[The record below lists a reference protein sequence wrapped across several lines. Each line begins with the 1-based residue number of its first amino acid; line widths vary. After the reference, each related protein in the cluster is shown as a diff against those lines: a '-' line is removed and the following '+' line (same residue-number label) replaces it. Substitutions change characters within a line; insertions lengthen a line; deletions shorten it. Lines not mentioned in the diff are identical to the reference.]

1 MDDRSSRVLVVDDET
16 EIRRLLKVSLS
27 AHGFDV
33 SEAIN
38 GQEGL
43 DGVIMQRPDLII
55 LDLGLPDRDGLELIK
70 DVRGWSTVP
79 IIILSARGNEAEKIK
94 ALDAGADDY
103 VTKPFGMGEL
113 LARMRTALRHSLRNP
128 DEPVLSL
135 DDLAIDRA
143 SRMVLVNG
151 TEIKLTP
158 TEYEVIKELA
168 VNAGKVLTHRQLL
181 RAVWGPNYDD
191 QTHYLRIYIA
201 QLRRKLEADPSR
213 PRHIVTEPGVGY
225 RLI

>member
-1 MDDRSSRVLVVDDET
+1 MDDKAPRVLVVDDEA
-16 EIRRLLKVSLS
+16 EIRRLLKVALT
-27 AHGFDV
+27 AHGFEV

-43 DGVIMQRPDLII
+43 NAVIMQRPDLII
-55 LDLGLPDRDGLELIK
+55 LDLGLPDRDGLELINE
-70 DVRGWSTVP
+70 VREWSTVP
-79 IIILSARGNEAEKIK
+79 IIILSARENEAEKIR

-103 VTKPFGMGEL
+103 MTKPFGMGEL

-128 DEPVLSL
+128 DEPVLRF
-135 DDLAIDRA
+135 DDLIIDRA
-143 SRMVLVNG
+143 SRVVSVSG
-151 TEIKLTP
+151 SEIKLTP

-168 VNAGKVLTHRQLL
+168 VNVGKVLTHRQLL
-181 RAVWGPNYDD
+181 RAVWGPKYDD
-191 QTHYLRIYIA
+191 QTHYLRIYVA

-213 PRHIVTEPGVGY
+213 PRHIITEPGVGY